1 MPKTPLRQDLRW
13 ITREG
18 SSCCIMTGAGE
29 SFLAPYVLAAGH
41 SALASGQIATVP
53 VFFGAVLQNLAPWAL
68 QKVGSVRTW
77 AVTMAVLQ
85 ALCLLILGTGAAL
98 YNLPVGLIFG
108 LVSFYWAAGW
118 SVGPAWNTWMDSV
131 VPARLRARFFSR
143 RNAFCEFVK
152 WSTMMAA
159 TLTMRGAQQSGA
171 TVALFAGLF
180 IVAGLARLVSAYC
193 MWNQSE
199 PVPLPKNYKVLGFR
213 AAYKQIAGNPKAR
226 PLIYMLGAQ
235 FALQLAGPFIYAFL
249 SEHKG
254 VSWSALMLCIAAQTF
269 SKVLVLPRLGR
280 VAQQLG
286 PKRLFRWSALGLAS
300 VPLLW
305 LLPISHLGYYL
316 TLQAYTGAC
325 IAAYEMGVTLVYLE
339 AIPSSHRTSVLTR
352 FFIFNT
358 LAAMLGSSLGGTL
371 LWILPAGYTGYA
383 GLFVLA
389 SVLRLAA
396 LPLLTSPP
404 LRREVV
410 NPALTRMRRLPQHL
424 RARALPMTF
433 RGKQR
438 SLRPAV
444 QPLRVSTPGRD

>member
-18 SSCCIMTGAGE
+18 STCCVMMGAGE
-29 SFLAPYVLAAGH
+29 SFFQTYVQAAGY
-41 SALASGQIATVP
+41 SVLASGQIATVP

-77 AVTMAVLQ
+77 AVAMAVLQ
-85 ALCLLILGTGAAL
+85 ALCLLALGSGAAL
-98 YNLPVGLIFG
+98 YELPVWLIFA
-108 LVSFYWAAGW
+108 LVSMYWAAGW

-143 RNAFCEFVK
+143 RNAVCELVK
-152 WSTMMAA
+152 CSTMLVA
-159 TLTMRGAQQSGA
+159 TVTMRDAQQNGA
-171 TVALFAGLF
+171 TIALFASLF
-180 IVAGLARLVSAYC
+180 AVAGVARLFSAYC

-199 PVPLPKNYKVLGFR
+199 PVRLPKHYKVLGFR
-213 AAYKQIAGNPKAR
+213 AAYKKVAGNPKAR

-235 FALQLAGPFIYAFL
+235 FALQLAGPFIYVFL
-249 SEHKG
+249 SQHKG
-254 VSWSALMLCIAAQTF
+254 VTWSALMLCIAAQSF

-286 PKRLFRWSALGLAS
+286 PKRLFRWSAIGLAT

-305 LLPISHLGYYL
+305 LLPINHLSYYL

-358 LAAMLGSSLGGTL
+358 MAAMLGSSLGGTL
-371 LWILPAGYTGYA
+371 LWMLPAGVAGYA

-389 SVLRLAA
+389 AALRLAA
-396 LPLLTSPP
+396 LRLLTSPP
-404 LRREVV
+404 VNREVV
-410 NPALTRMRRLPQHL
+410 HPALTRMRRLPQHL
-424 RARALPMTF
+424 RARALPTTF

-438 SLRPAV
+438 SLRPAARALPV
-444 QPLRVSTPGRD
+444 AHPGRD

>member
-1 MPKTPLRQDLRW
+1 
-13 ITREG
+13 
-18 SSCCIMTGAGE
+18 MTGAGE

-85 ALCLLILGTGAAL
+85 ALCLLVLGVGAAL
-98 YNLPVGLIFG
+98 RDLPIGVIFV

-152 WSTMMAA
+152 WSTMMSA
-159 TLTMRGAQQSGA
+159 TLMMHGAQQRGA
-171 TVALFAGLF
+171 TVALFGGLF
-180 IVAGLARLVSAYC
+180 VLAGAARLGSAYC
-193 MWNQSE
+193 MWRQSE
-199 PVPLPKNYKVLGFR
+199 PVPLPKNYKVLGFK

-235 FALQLAGPFIYAFL
+235 LALQLAGPFVYPFL
-249 SEHKG
+249 SEQKG
-254 VSWSALMLCIAAQTF
+254 VTWSALMLCIAAQTF

-286 PKRLFRWSALGLAS
+286 PKRLFRWSAIGLAA
-300 VPLLW
+300 VPVLW
-305 LLPISHLGYYL
+305 LLPINHLGYYL
-316 TLQAYTGAC
+316 LLQAYTGAC
-325 IAAYEMGVTLVYLE
+325 VAAYDMGVTLVYLE

-358 LAAMLGSSLGGTL
+358 LAAMLGSSLGATL
-371 LWILPAGYTGYA
+371 LWTLPAGWGAYA
-383 GLFVLA
+383 VLFSIAAVA
-389 SVLRLAA
+389 RLAA
-396 LPLLTSPP
+396 LRLLTSPP
-404 LRREVV
+404 LRHVVV
-410 NPALTRMRRLPQHL
+410 NPALTRARRLPQHL
-424 RARALPMTF
+424 RTLILPTAYRAT
-433 RGKQR
+433 RR
-438 SLRPAV
+438 SLTPPATTKRSNPV
-444 QPLRVSTPGRD
+444 ESDKG